1 MKVLLL
7 YTAVPNIDLPLWVTG
22 ETLPKVKLMHK
33 LPDNGTW
40 LGHSGRGLEG
50 EIIKIMDHR
59 MGKLVENSI
68 SNKGLI
74 SRIYKTFT
82 TKHQ

>member
-1 MKVLLL
+1 
-7 YTAVPNIDLPLWVTG
+7 
-22 ETLPKVKLMHK
+22 MHK

-82 TKHQ
+82 TKQQ